1 MPVIAG
7 IIWGGLLNILGT
19 LVGRVLLAIGLGV
32 VSYVGF
38 GSALDQITSV
48 GRSSLTGLPPEFK
61 QIMGLLRIGEAFS
74 MYSSTVLIKMVYQ
87 HGLSNGTIKRMRYR

>member
-19 LVGRVLLAIGLGV
+19 LVGRVFLAIGLGF

-38 GSALDQITSV
+38 GTALDQIISV
-48 GRSSLTGLPPEFK
+48 GKSSLIGLPPEFK

-74 MYSSTVLIKMVYQ
+74 MYSSAVLIKMTYQ
-87 HGLSNGTIKRMRYR
+87 YGLSNGSIKRMRYK